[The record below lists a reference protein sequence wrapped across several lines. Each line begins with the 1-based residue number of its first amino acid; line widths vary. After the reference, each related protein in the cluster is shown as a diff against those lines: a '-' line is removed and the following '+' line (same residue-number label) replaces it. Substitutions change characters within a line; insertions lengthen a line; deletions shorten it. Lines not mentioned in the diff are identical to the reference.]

1 MNWRVKMN
9 KIKVIDLLN
18 MISKGEEVPKKI
30 KYRGEIAEY
39 DEELFDYWIENL
51 FKDTGYLFEG
61 IFVNYGNKLNDE
73 VEIIEEE
80 KEIEKINII
89 SDTLIAFDDK
99 YQDINIGGCTPTQI
113 AFATK
118 INEIIDVI
126 NDMRDKEC

>member
-1 MNWRVKMN
+1 MKMK
-9 KIKVIDLLN
+9 KIKVIDLLTKIAN
-18 MISKGEEVPKKI
+18 GEEVPKKI
-30 KYRGEIAEY
+30 KFN
-39 DEELFDYWIENL
+39 DEEYTL
-51 FKDTGYLFEG
+51 G
-61 IFVNYGNKLNDE
+61 YGNTYEDKNGNFLLGGRYNNLILNDE
-73 VEIIEEE
+73 VEIIKEE

-126 NDMRDKEC
+126 NDMRDKE